1 MSATNSAMAEWRRY
15 WTLPMAAAMG
25 YTTVV
30 LHFYS
35 IGPFMTPIAQEF
47 GFSRTQLSLGI
58 TIAALVAAAMSVPIG
73 LLVDKVGPRRV
84 GLLGVV
90 LTTMTFALLG
100 TATGGFANWI
110 FLWCLYAGANLFCQ
124 ATVWISAVASRF
136 ESSRG
141 LAFAITL
148 SGASLASAVF
158 PVVSVWLIDTFG
170 WRVGF
175 FGLAAIWLAI
185 VLPMLL
191 LFFRG
196 AQDTAGE
203 TSAAAAG
210 NRSAPGIRVAEGLRM
225 SAFWRLLIA
234 CGLFTFTLFGIMV
247 HLIPILTDAG
257 SERLVA
263 ASIASLVGIF
273 SIVGRLGTGFLL
285 DRLPGHLV
293 GGVAFLIPILPC
305 AILLA
310 ESPNILL
317 LSVAAACLGLTVG
330 AEVDVIAYL
339 TSRHFG
345 LRNYGVLFGAMVG
358 ALCLGTAF
366 GPLAAGMVFD
376 ASGSYLQFLYLTIGA
391 MLLSGTALAT
401 LGRPRYAAS
410 GQAAAE
416 AA

>member
-1 MSATNSAMAEWRRY
+1 MSATNSALAEWRRY
-15 WTLPMAAAMG
+15 WILPLVAALG
-25 YTTVV
+25 YTTAV

-47 GFSRTQLSLGI
+47 GFSRAQLSLGI
-58 TIAALVAAAMSVPIG
+58 TIAALVGAAMSVPIG

-90 LTTMTFALLG
+90 LTTLTFALLG
-100 TATGGFANWI
+100 TATGGIANWI
-110 FLWCLYAGANLFCQ
+110 FLWCLFAGANLLCQ

-148 SGASLASAVF
+148 SGASLAAAAV
-158 PVVSVWLIDTFG
+158 PVISVWLIDTIG
-170 WRVGF
+170 WRLAF

-196 AQDTAGE
+196 ARDTPSK
-203 TSAAAAG
+203 TSTVAAG
-210 NRSAPGIRVAEGLRM
+210 NAGAPGVSVAEGLRM
-225 SAFWRLLIA
+225 SAFWKLLIA

-247 HLIPILTDAG
+247 HLIPILTDTG
-257 SERLVA
+257 TERLAA

-273 SIVGRLGTGFLL
+273 SIIGRLGTGFLL
-285 DRLPGHLV
+285 DRLPAHLV
-293 GGVAFLIPILPC
+293 GGAVFLIPILPC
-305 AILLA
+305 VIFLA
-310 ESPNILL
+310 DSPNFLW

-330 AEVDVIAYL
+330 AEFDVIAYL

-345 LRNYGVLFGAMVG
+345 LKSYGVLFGAMVG
-358 ALCLGTAF
+358 ALCLGSAF
-366 GPLAAGMVFD
+366 GPLAAGAIFD
-376 ASGSYLQFLYLTIGA
+376 ASGSYQQFLYLTIGA
-391 MLLSGTALAT
+391 MLISGSALVS
-401 LGRPRYAAS
+401 LERPRYAAN

-416 AA
+416 AT